1 MMQRE
6 SKRLSIFLSRES
18 LEDILRNV
26 GVKVVAETEH
36 DLLGYCPFHHN
47 VDSPAFNI
55 SKTQPYPW
63 KCWNGAC
70 GQKGNIFSLLHKK
83 GYSPNEIKK
92 MLISGEVEPNDL
104 VEYLHELLDEKEE
117 AENVWS
123 GYDYHRFEDDDKKA
137 GYPAKKYAYSR
148 GISEEAYEHFHMG
161 YSAKK
166 DMLIIPAFHS
176 NGEMAGV
183 IGRSINGKQYRYSA
197 GLQRGSLVWNLNKA
211 SSVPT
216 DEIILTEGSLDA
228 VYVWQAG
235 HKSVGAILG
244 SAISPV
250 QWKEIRKFYSAITC
264 FFDNDEPGKKLTD
277 AIIDT
282 TRGLMVSVV
291 QYPDRMIQ
299 MDDGSERPVKDPGE
313 MTAEEITEAIQN
325 RRSSL
330 EMLLQK

>member
-1 MMQRE
+1 MQKDSR
-6 SKRLSIFLSRES
+6 KRLNIFLSRDS

-26 GVKVVAETEH
+26 GVKIIAETEH

-63 KCWNGAC
+63 RCWNGAC
-70 GQKGNIFSLLHKK
+70 DQKGNIFTLLHKK

-104 VEYLHELLDEKEE
+104 VDYLRELLAEAEEE
-117 AENVWS
+117 ASPWK
-123 GYDYHRFEDDDKKA
+123 GYDYSRFKVDDEAA
-137 GYPAKKYAYSR
+137 GYPAKKYAISR
-148 GISEEAYEHFHMG
+148 GITEEAYEHFHMG

-166 DMLIIPAFHS
+166 DMLIIPAFHA
-176 NGEMAGV
+176 NGDMAGV
-183 IGRSINGKQYRYSA
+183 IGRSIQGKQYRYSA

-211 SSVPT
+211 TQTLS

-235 HKSVGAILG
+235 HKNVGAILG
-244 SAISPV
+244 SAVSPV
-250 QWKEIRKFYSAITC
+250 QWKEIRKHFGSITC

-277 AIIDT
+277 SIIDT

-291 QYPDRMIQ
+291 QYPS
-299 MDDGSERPVKDPGE
+299 GVKDPGDLTPE
-313 MTAEEITEAIQN
+313 QIRTMMEYRRTNLDLLFQN
-325 RRSSL
+325 
-330 EMLLQK
+330 